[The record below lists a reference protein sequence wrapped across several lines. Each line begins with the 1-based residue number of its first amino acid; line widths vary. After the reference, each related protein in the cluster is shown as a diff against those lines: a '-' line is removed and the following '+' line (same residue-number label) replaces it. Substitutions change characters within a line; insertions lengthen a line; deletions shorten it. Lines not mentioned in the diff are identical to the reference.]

1 MTAPTVAA
9 TGIDGFIAGLAA
21 QGIEAERVGQ
31 LIVYR
36 VEPLAGPHAGRPVET
51 AVAASELGGWPLTP
65 PHWVHLRDDVKLDGP
80 QPSEKAGWSRYSRP
94 HPGRIDASENPAQAW
109 VAHIRELL
117 GRAT

>member
-1 MTAPTVAA
+1 MTAPTVAV

-36 VEPLAGPHAGRPVET
+36 VEPLAGPYAGRPVET

-80 QPSEKAGWSRYSRP
+80 QPSEEAGWSRYSRP